1 MQKKKVFAALLLI
14 IIPVLL
20 LPRTVF
26 AEEANSGHAAEEN
39 IRKWNVLVG
48 GGVDFYSKY
57 IWRGQNLL
65 DDPVLQP
72 NAYVN
77 IEDFTVSIWGNY
89 GIENDEDWTELDYT
103 LDYTISLGCIGPKWE
118 MISVSVGY
126 IYYDFPNLPP
136 NQDSQEIYGAMALDT
151 LLSPALAVYHDFDQG
166 DGTYYEFS
174 LGHSMPIDPL
184 SLNLSAAVGYNDNQ
198 WDFDSS
204 FSNLLVGAGLAF
216 PLTEKITFEPQI
228 FMSLALDSQYDDEFY
243 AGFSLS
249 AELWN

>member
-1 MQKKKVFAALLLI
+1 MERIRICAAVLLLV
-14 IIPVLL
+14 IPVLL
-20 LPRTVF
+20 PSRTAF
-26 AEEANSGHAAEEN
+26 ADDANSKYAAKE
-39 IRKWNVLVG
+39 RAPQWDVAVG

-89 GIENDEDWTELDYT
+89 GIQNDEDWTELDYT
-103 LDYTISLGCIGPKWE
+103 LDYTTSLDFVKPEGD
-118 MISVSVGY
+118 MVSVSVGY

-136 NQDSQEIYGAMALDT
+136 NQDSQEVYGAIALDM

-174 LGHSMPIDPL
+174 VGHGIPVDPL
-184 SLNLSAAVGYNDNQ
+184 SLNLSAAVGYNDGQ

-204 FSNLLVGAGLAF
+204 FSNLLLGAGLAF
-216 PLTEKITFEPQI
+216 PITDRITFEPQV
-228 FMSLALDSQYDDEFY
+228 FMSVALDSQYDDEFY
-243 AGFSLS
+243 AGFSLK